1 MTTLRATRHATN
13 TLAPVRT
20 ASTWQPADLGGLE
33 ALVLRVGSPEVDG
46 LLAAVA
52 SVRGCHAHPEAVPR
66 AAFRYEARLAAL
78 FSRLR
83 ARLRDGPG
91 AVLLR
96 GLPVLPAADASWL
109 LWALGAGLGDAEPQD
124 AAGALLHHV
133 RDAGAQVTD
142 ADHVRGFQTNGALDF
157 HNDGGEV
164 FALYCVAGPRRGGDS
179 LIVSAGALFNEMLR
193 LRPDLAA
200 VLLERIDFDTRAQ
213 HRHGQPRLQRAPI
226 FVHEAGRIWVLYKRG
241 YIHLGQRFP
250 EAHRLSAA
258 QVEAMDLLDA
268 LCRDPRFHLRF
279 RLCPGDVQLANNFT
293 MLHARTAFEDGGGS
307 ARHLLRLWLSLDDGT
322 DVPDAYAATRE
333 FAGTWRRRRGLAA
346 AQP

>member
-1 MTTLRATRHATN
+1 MTTQRATRYGTN
-13 TLAPVRT
+13 TLTPVRT
-20 ASTWQPADLGGLE
+20 ASTWRPDELGGVD
-33 ALVLRVGSPEVDG
+33 ALVLHIDAAEVAT
-46 LLAAVA
+46 LMAAAAAV
-52 SVRGCHAHPEAVPR
+52 REGHALPEAVPR
-66 AAFRYEARLAAL
+66 AAFHFEGRLQAL
-78 FSRLR
+78 FATLR

-96 GLPVLPAADASWL
+96 GLPVLPAAQAGWL
-109 LWALGAGLGDAEPQD
+109 LWTLGAGLGDAEPQD

-179 LIVSAGALFNEMLR
+179 LLASAGALFNEMLR

-200 VLLERIDFDTRAQ
+200 VLLEGVDFDTRAQ
-213 HRHGQPRLQRAPI
+213 HRQGQPRIQRAPI
-226 FVHEAGRIWVLYKRG
+226 FVQEAGRLWVLYKRG

-250 EAHRLSAA
+250 EADRLSPA
-258 QVEAMDLLDA
+258 QLEAMDLLDA

-279 RLCPGDVQLANNFT
+279 RLRPGDLQLANNFT
-293 MLHARTAFEDGGGS
+293 MLHARTAFEDGAGS
-307 ARHLLRLWLSLDDGT
+307 ARHLLRLWLSLDEGT

-346 AQP
+346 SS